1 MNRQWRRRSSSTPG
15 DSNSRRQAKKK
26 ARRLIG
32 EGKASLVSEDPLTV
46 QLAYTVDLPVA
57 TEPTPVD
64 LPGKGKRLLLHVCCA
79 PCGTYSVE
87 RFRELGFT
95 VSGLW
100 YNPNVHPF
108 SEHEHR
114 RQTLVDYAA
123 QVDLPLIQEPGYE
136 VVAFMR
142 AIQGHER
149 FRERCAI
156 CYQLRLGRTALVA
169 AREGFDAFSTTLLI
183 SPYQDQDTIRIVGE
197 HAAAQYGV
205 AFVFENLRRGWAA
218 HHQMVRDCELYSQR
232 YCGCLYSEWEAL
244 DRHAETHPRT
254 P

>member
-1 MNRQWRRRSSSTPG
+1 MEKATVLDARGQQLSTT
-15 DSNSRRQAKKK
+15 SEQK
-26 ARRLIG
+26 ARRLLQ
-32 EGKASLVSEDPLTV
+32 EGKASLVSETPLTV

-57 TEPTPVD
+57 PEPEPAP
-64 LPGKGKRLLLHVCCA
+64 LPGKDKRLLLHVCCA

-87 RFRELGFT
+87 RFRALGFT

-100 YNPNVHPF
+100 YNPNIHPF
-108 SEHEHR
+108 SEHERR
-114 RQTLVDYAA
+114 RQTLIDYAGKT
-123 QVDLPLIQEPGYE
+123 DLPLIQEMGYE

-156 CYQLRLGRTALVA
+156 CYRLRLERTALVA

-183 SPYQDQDTIRIVGE
+183 SPYQDQDTIRTLGE
-197 HAAAQYGV
+197 RAAGQHRV
-205 AFVFENLRRGWAA
+205 SFVFENLRRGWTA

-244 DRHAETHPRT
+244 DRSAETRARVS
-254 P
+254 